1 MIGCAS
7 DKVVRRAGLEP
18 ATRSLEGCCSNPAEL
33 PPHSDKPR
41 RLPEIGQAVRNL
53 TNQISKLTEI
63 GRKSA
68 RHPLINY
75 RNGIMRVQRLQ
86 VRASDDEVAHP

>member
-1 MIGCAS
+1 
-7 DKVVRRAGLEP
+7 
-18 ATRSLEGCCSNPAEL
+18 
-33 PPHSDKPR
+33 
-41 RLPEIGQAVRNL
+41 
-53 TNQISKLTEI
+53 LTEI

-68 RHPLINY
+68 RHALINY

>member
-1 MIGCAS
+1 MKSTSPTCGWVLS

-41 RLPEIGQAVRNL
+41 RLPEIGQAVRKL

-75 RNGIMRVQRLQ
+75 RNGIMGVQ
-86 VRASDDEVAHP
+86 